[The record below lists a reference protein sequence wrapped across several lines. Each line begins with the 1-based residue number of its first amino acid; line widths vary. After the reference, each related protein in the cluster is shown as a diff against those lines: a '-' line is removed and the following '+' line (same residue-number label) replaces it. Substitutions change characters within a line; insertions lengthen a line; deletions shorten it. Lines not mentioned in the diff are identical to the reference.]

1 MKKHNLP
8 TDFLAAI
15 KHYNDMVTKH
25 GRNSKKARAA
35 FQRSLAVTPICITA
49 IVHQAMIEPAND
61 ADFSAPNIN

>member
-15 KHYNDMVTKH
+15 KHYSDMVTKH
-25 GRNSKKARAA
+25 GSKEARAA

-61 ADFSAPNIN
+61 ADFSAQTKN